1 MTDYSESRIS
11 MKDFNKYVIKFARF
25 LQSLLIIAIGL
36 LGVLLIILIL
46 RDLIP
51 LFQLLLSPSI
61 KESNSAIMDEIIVF
75 FLFFEF
81 TAMIISALRH
91 HGHTSIN
98 FLMGLGVTALIRSLV
113 TAHGDVWEIVATSVS
128 ILMLIIAMVI
138 FNKHMKNM

>member
-1 MTDYSESRIS
+1 MSSS
-11 MKDFNKYVIKFARF
+11 LLVF
-25 LQSLLIIAIGL
+25 LQSLLVIAIGL
-36 LGVLLIILIL
+36 LGVLLIILL
-46 RDLIP
+46 FRDLIP

-98 FLMGLGVTALIRSLV
+98 FLMG
-113 TAHGDVWEIVATSVS
+113 
-128 ILMLIIAMVI
+128 
-138 FNKHMKNM
+138 F